1 MPSYCE
7 AIPVINHGRQVSP
20 HTHLSIS
27 GQQDIVVNLRVWL
40 SPTVQQ
46 QIIDT
51 FIEFVAAMVYAVQQ
65 TDGVVE
71 MVAADSHLTAYDGVE
86 ALLR

>member
-7 AIPVINHGRQVSP
+7 AIPVINHRRQVSP
-20 HTHLSIS
+20 HTHLNTS

-51 FIEFVAAMVYAVQQ
+51 FIEFVEAMVHAVLQ

-71 MVAADSHLTAYDGVE
+71 MVAADDHLTAYDGVE